1 MRLDGE
7 QVDHSSQSRRTFKFY
22 RLIQREMPTSD
33 DGSVEKPPI
42 RVLASG
48 IFGVAYTLAGIIVVG
63 IILDHLLGL
72 PIWLGGLWRWL
83 GAVPIIT
90 GLALEAAGTYA
101 FWKYGKGTP
110 NPVAHPSQLVTRGPY
125 SWSRHPLYLARHLIL
140 LGFASLL
147 GSPSILILTILLF
160 LLVQIVLIPR
170 EEGRLAAR
178 FGEPYAEYRSHVS
191 KWASLPR
198 TFRRLR

>member
-1 MRLDGE
+1 ME
-7 QVDHSSQSRRTFKFY
+7 N
-22 RLIQREMPTSD
+22 P
-33 DGSVEKPPI
+33 SV

-48 IFGVAYTLAGIIVVG
+48 IVGVGYTLLGIIVVG
-63 IILDHLLGL
+63 IILDHLLAL
-72 PIWLGGLWRWL
+72 PVWAGGVWQLLGG
-83 GAVPIIT
+83 VPVVL

-101 FWKYGKGTP
+101 FWTYGKGTP

-140 LGFASLL
+140 LGAAWLL

-160 LLVQIVLIPR
+160 LVVQIVMIPK

-178 FGEPYAEYRSHVS
+178 FGEPYAKYRSQVS
-191 KWASLPR
+191 RWISLR
-198 TFRRLR
+198 RVFRRLH